1 MRCGW
6 VIIICVLLVSC
17 KKDNPQPTK
26 PQWGPEE
33 TKVVKSTNPT
43 PTDTV
48 SIQLDARLSIDKN
61 GYYHLKLNPYT
72 NQTTHRITGKVTP
85 AVTPIKVE
93 WQSNLYWWLLA
104 GDTVAR
110 VTKTYINQYSGEL
123 TYVNLPPIMN
133 WKSQLVPTINSSSY
147 SGTAGEINTVIAPIY
162 KMKGDTLN
170 IICRQSGSSKYKQ
183 LNIVLE

>member
-1 MRCGW
+1 
-6 VIIICVLLVSC
+6 
-17 KKDNPQPTK
+17 
-26 PQWGPEE
+26 
-33 TKVVKSTNPT
+33 
-43 PTDTV
+43 
-48 SIQLDARLSIDKN
+48 
-61 GYYHLKLNPYT
+61 
-72 NQTTHRITGKVTP
+72 
-85 AVTPIKVE
+85 
-93 WQSNLYWWLLA
+93 LA
-104 GDTVAR
+104 GDTVAK